1 MTKNE
6 LLRNTNAKLVE
17 MCGIYNI
24 TVPKKAKKP
33 ELVDMLL
40 KVMNPETK
48 TDEKSRFNITTMRS
62 AIVAAHNC
70 GNKHAITEME
80 AVAGGATKEQFTNY
94 RKAVIAL
101 KEKADKYIT
110 VNFQKVDTANKKAI
124 YDEIFPVWKETLLA
138 GELDQ
143 FHPNMWVDEHDV
155 VNIIHYDILD
165 QPTDKGLVR
174 STQTELVFR
183 KGIETYIGMKVANN
197 GVMTA
202 ENRDKLQ
209 KNKSALKRQ
218 DIMLKRL
225 DGYDTE
231 EGHVDGLRDELKKA
245 ERDITTLNANLE
257 KAKQEVAE
265 YDSALEENVTLAN
278 DKWFIKA
285 QAIIHVRIDNLSE
298 QEKEMAGVIKNLK
311 KRISDA
317 EKVLSNAEKEIKETK
332 DDVEK
337 IEKELNLATI

>member
-24 TVPKKAKKP
+24 TVPENAKKP
-33 ELVDMLL
+33 ELVDLLL
-40 KVMNPETK
+40 KVMSPEARA
-48 TDEKSRFNITTMRS
+48 DGKSRFDITTMRS

-70 GNKHAITEME
+70 GNKHSITEME
-80 AVAGGATKEQFTNY
+80 AVAGGATKEQFANY
-94 RKAVIAL
+94 RKAVLAL

-110 VNFQKVDTANKKAI
+110 VNFQKVDVANKKAI

-143 FHPNMWVDEHDV
+143 FHPNMWVDEHDI

-218 DIMLKRL
+218 DVMLKRL

-245 ERDITTLNANLE
+245 EQELATLNASIE
-257 KAKQEVAE
+257 EAKQELAE
-265 YDSALEENVTLAN
+265 YDAALEEDNALAN

-285 QAIIHVRIDNLSE
+285 QAVSHVRVENLSE
-298 QEKEMAGVIKNLK
+298 QAKEVANAIKDTK

-317 EKVLSNAEKEIKETK
+317 EKVLTNAEKEIEETK
-332 DDVEK
+332 NDVEK